1 MEDQKFK
8 KKILCI
14 GAGHVG
20 GPTMTVI
27 ANKCPDYKVTVV
39 DVSEPRIAA
48 WNSDELPIFEPGLSE
63 RVEKAR
69 GKNLDHTHISPC
81 KNAFSSFSCPAL
93 RRRVETFW
101 KKCHRNNHGYR
112 RQQ

>member
-1 MEDQKFK
+1 MRDKNFK

-39 DVSEPRIAA
+39 DVSRPRIAA
-48 WNSDELPIFEPGLSE
+48 WNSRGWSE
-63 RVEKAR
+63 SLIRNGSNDFQKSSSIDKSYFLEQNK
-69 GKNLDHTHISPC
+69 LE
-81 KNAFSSFSCPAL
+81 FSSL
-93 RRRVETFW
+93 EL
-101 KKCHRNNHGYR
+101 
-112 RQQ
+112 